1 MMQAANSGDP
11 HIVGWREWLAL
22 PELGIRRLQCK
33 IDTGARTSALHALDL
48 ETFNRAG
55 RPHVRFRLYPL
66 HGDERTS
73 ISCSAAIS
81 DQRQIRS
88 SNGQLERRYV
98 IVTPMLLGQVRQ
110 EIEITLAD
118 RGPMRFG
125 MLLGRQSL
133 IDGNWL
139 VDPARAFVNDRP
151 AVTTGNVTRPRV
163 RTRGQG

>member
-1 MMQAANSGDP
+1 MQTAHSGDP
-11 HIVGWREWLAL
+11 RIVGWREWLAL

-48 ETFNRAG
+48 ETFNRSG

-73 ISCSAAIS
+73 ISCSAAIRA
-81 DQRQIRS
+81 QRHIRS
-88 SNGQLERRYV
+88 SNGQRERRYV
-98 IVTPMLLGQVRQ
+98 IVTPMILGKVRQ

-133 IDGNWL
+133 IDGSWL
-139 VDPARAFVNDRP
+139 VNPALAFVNGRP
-151 AVTTGNVTRPRV
+151 VIASGSD
-163 RTRGQG
+163 G

>member
-1 MMQAANSGDP
+1 MPAAISGDP

-48 ETFNRAG
+48 DTFNRAG

-98 IVTPMLLGQVRQ
+98 IVTPMILGQVRQ

-151 AVTTGNVTRPRV
+151 AVTTGNGTRPRV

>member
-1 MMQAANSGDP
+1 MQATHSEVGQRT
-11 HIVGWREWLAL
+11 VGWREWLAL

-98 IVTPMLLGQVRQ
+98 IVTPMILGKVRQ

-139 VDPARAFVNDRP
+139 VDPARAFVNNRP
-151 AVTTGNVTRPRV
+151 AVTLGNGPRV
-163 RTRGQG
+163 RTRGPG

>member
-1 MMQAANSGDP
+1 MQATRSETGQR
-11 HIVGWREWLAL
+11 IVGWREWLAL
-22 PELGIRRLQCK
+22 PALGIRRLQCK

-48 ETFNRAG
+48 ETFHRSG

-73 ISCSAAIS
+73 IACTAAIS
-81 DQRQIRS
+81 DQRRIRS

-98 IVTPMLLGQVRQ
+98 IVTPMMLGQVRQ

-139 VDPARAFVNDRP
+139 VDPARAFMNGRP
-151 AVTTGNVTRPRV
+151 AVATGHGTGLPGQ
-163 RTRGQG
+163 TRGQK

>member
-1 MMQAANSGDP
+1 MQATHSEGGQR
-11 HIVGWREWLAL
+11 IVGWREWLAL

-33 IDTGARTSALHALDL
+33 IDTGARNSALHALDL
-48 ETFNRAG
+48 ETFSRAG
-55 RPHVRFRLYPL
+55 RRHVRFRLYPL

-73 ISCSAAIS
+73 IACSAAIS

-98 IVTPMLLGQVRQ
+98 IVTPMILGQVRQ

-133 IDGNWL
+133 IDGHWL
-139 VDPARAFVNDRP
+139 IDPARAFVNNRP
-151 AVTTGNVTRPRV
+151 AVTTGNATQPRAS
-163 RTRGQG
+163 TRGRG